1 MTSDTTAKA
10 PDLPDVVPAGEWL
23 AARKALL
30 ADEKALTKA
39 RDELNAKR
47 RQLPMVRVGKHYV
60 FDGADGEVSLLDA
73 FEGRRQ
79 LIVYHFMWR
88 WDLNAGCPSCSILVD
103 NIGHVAHLHA
113 ANTTLAVISRGS
125 WADLKRFVDRMGWA
139 VPFYSSF
146 RTDFNYDFHV
156 TQDETV
162 APVSYNYRT
171 KEELVEA
178 NQAWAGEGE
187 QPGVSVFLRDGDD
200 VYHTYSSYARGGDIL
215 IGTFNYLDLT
225 PLGRQFHVGQARH
238 HDAYDS

>member
-1 MTSDTTAKA
+1 
-10 PDLPDVVPAGEWL
+10 
-23 AARKALL
+23 L

-47 RQLPMVRVGKHYV
+47 RRLPMVRVAKDYV
-60 FDGADGEVSLLDA
+60 FDGPHGEVSLLEA
-73 FEGRRQ
+73 FEGRSQ

-103 NIGHVAHLHA
+103 NIGHLAHLHA
-113 ANTTLAVISRGS
+113 ANTSLAAISRGPS
-125 WADLKRFVDRMGWA
+125 ADLQRFVDRMGWD

-146 RTDFNYDFHV
+146 RSDFNYDFHV

-162 APVSYNYRT
+162 APVFYNYRS

-178 NQAWAGEGE
+178 NQAWAAEGE
-187 QPGVSVFLRDGDD
+187 QPGASVFVRDGND

-225 PLGRQFHVGQARH
+225 PLGRQFHVGEARH
-238 HDAYDS
+238 HDAYGS